1 MLDPTTIAA
10 LASTAISVLAPL
22 LQKMAEGGAA
32 EAGKSVVSGLLEK
45 LTQHISHKGSKEA
58 FDDLVRDPNDAD
70 AQGALRLQLRKAMET
85 DPDFAAFLK
94 QWVGDSKIE
103 SGIAQSAIV
112 TGNNNTTTQIA
123 GSGNILR

>member
-32 EAGKSVVSGLLEK
+32 EAGKSVASGLLEK
-45 LTQHISHKGSKEA
+45 LKQRISHRGSKEA
-58 FDDLVRDPNDAD
+58 LEDLARDPGDAD

-85 DPDFAAFLK
+85 DPDFAAFLR
-94 QWVGDSKIE
+94 QWVGDSKTE
-103 SGIAQSAIV
+103 SGIAQSATV
-112 TGNNNTTTQIA
+112 TGNDNTTMQIA